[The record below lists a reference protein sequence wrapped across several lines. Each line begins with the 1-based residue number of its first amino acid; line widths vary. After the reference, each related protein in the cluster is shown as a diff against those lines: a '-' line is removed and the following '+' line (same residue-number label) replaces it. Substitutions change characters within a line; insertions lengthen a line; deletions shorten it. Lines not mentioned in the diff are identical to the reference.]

1 MLTVENLNKKY
12 VSHGSETSAL
22 VDINLRIEEGEFVCL
37 LGPSGCGKST
47 LLKIIA
53 GLIPATS
60 GRITINGK
68 PVSGPGPERAVVF
81 QDYALFPWMTVR
93 DNVEFGLEARRLPAA
108 ERREV
113 SSRLLKVV
121 GLSDF
126 AERFPHQLS
135 GGMKQRVSIAR
146 ALAVDP
152 SLLLMDEPFGA
163 LDAQTRHLLQDELLR
178 IWREY
183 RKTVVFVTHSIEEA
197 IYLSDR
203 IVVMTARPGR
213 VKQIVRGAGGAS
225 ARHGKR
231 RHEPA
236 SARGAGGA
244 ERGDRARGGPR
255 RGRPDGGSLRSWRM
269 CPIRRMSPQ
278 SRPSREAAAT
288 LLRRW
293 MPGPRALAWHRDHRG
308 LHCDL
313 GNRLSARPDAEMGLS
328 VALESGARLSGADR
342 KRQAPHQ
349 HGGQRRPADH
359 RRVSRRAGRHP
370 GGPCAR
376 CIADRARGVPAALPA
391 AVSDPRHRLDSAR
404 DPVVRRRLH
413 LDRVRDLLFRHLVD
427 HVQHHDRRADPV
439 RAIHRRGEGLSRV
452 RAASTPAAS

>member
-12 VSHGSETSAL
+12 VSHGSVTSAL

-60 GRITINGK
+60 GRITINGQ

-93 DNVEFGLEARRLPAA
+93 DNVEFGLEARRLPVA

-178 IWREY
+178 VWREY

-213 VKQIVRGAGGAS
+213 VKQIVVVSEARPRDMAS
-225 ARHGKR
+225 ADMNQRQR
-231 RHEPA
+231 EVRAVLNEEI
-236 SARGAGGA
+236 AR
-244 ERGDRARGGPR
+244 
-255 RGRPDGGSLRSWRM
+255 
-269 CPIRRMSPQ
+269 
-278 SRPSREAAAT
+278 AAA
-288 LLRRW
+288 LEE
-293 MPGPRALAWHRDHRG
+293 A
-308 LHCDL
+308 DL
-313 GNRLSARPDAEMGLS
+313 MA
-328 VALESGARLSGADR
+328 GA
-342 KRQAPHQ
+342 
-349 HGGQRRPADH
+349 
-359 RRVSRRAGRHP
+359 
-370 GGPCAR
+370 
-376 CIADRARGVPAALPA
+376 
-391 AVSDPRHRLDSAR
+391 
-404 DPVVRRRLH
+404 
-413 LDRVRDLLFRHLVD
+413 
-427 HVQHHDRRADPV
+427 
-439 RAIHRRGEGLSRV
+439 
-452 RAASTPAAS
+452 

>member
-12 VSHGSETSAL
+12 VSHGSVTSAL

-60 GRITINGK
+60 GRITINGR

-213 VKQIVRGAGGAS
+213 VKQIVVVSEARPRDMAS
-225 ARHGKR
+225 ADMNQRQR
-231 RHEPA
+231 EVRAVLNEEI
-236 SARGAGGA
+236 AR
-244 ERGDRARGGPR
+244 
-255 RGRPDGGSLRSWRM
+255 
-269 CPIRRMSPQ
+269 
-278 SRPSREAAAT
+278 AAA
-288 LLRRW
+288 LEE
-293 MPGPRALAWHRDHRG
+293 A
-308 LHCDL
+308 DL
-313 GNRLSARPDAEMGLS
+313 MA
-328 VALESGARLSGADR
+328 GA
-342 KRQAPHQ
+342 
-349 HGGQRRPADH
+349 
-359 RRVSRRAGRHP
+359 
-370 GGPCAR
+370 
-376 CIADRARGVPAALPA
+376 
-391 AVSDPRHRLDSAR
+391 
-404 DPVVRRRLH
+404 
-413 LDRVRDLLFRHLVD
+413 
-427 HVQHHDRRADPV
+427 
-439 RAIHRRGEGLSRV
+439 
-452 RAASTPAAS
+452 

>member
-12 VSHGSETSAL
+12 VSHGSVTSAL

-60 GRITINGK
+60 GRITINGR
-68 PVSGPGPERAVVF
+68 PVNGPGPERAVVF

-93 DNVEFGLEARRLPAA
+93 DNVEFGLEARRRPAA

-178 IWREY
+178 VWREY

-213 VKQIVRGAGGAS
+213 VKQIMVVPEARPRDMASVDMNQRQREVRAVLS
-225 ARHGKR
+225 EEIAR
-231 RHEPA
+231 
-236 SARGAGGA
+236 
-244 ERGDRARGGPR
+244 
-255 RGRPDGGSLRSWRM
+255 
-269 CPIRRMSPQ
+269 
-278 SRPSREAAAT
+278 AAA
-288 LLRRW
+288 LEE
-293 MPGPRALAWHRDHRG
+293 A
-308 LHCDL
+308 DL
-313 GNRLSARPDAEMGLS
+313 MA
-328 VALESGARLSGADR
+328 GA
-342 KRQAPHQ
+342 
-349 HGGQRRPADH
+349 
-359 RRVSRRAGRHP
+359 
-370 GGPCAR
+370 
-376 CIADRARGVPAALPA
+376 
-391 AVSDPRHRLDSAR
+391 
-404 DPVVRRRLH
+404 
-413 LDRVRDLLFRHLVD
+413 
-427 HVQHHDRRADPV
+427 
-439 RAIHRRGEGLSRV
+439 
-452 RAASTPAAS
+452 

>member
-12 VSHGSETSAL
+12 VSHGSVTSAL
-22 VDINLRIEEGEFVCL
+22 VDINLRIEEGQFVCL

-60 GRITINGK
+60 GRITINGQ

-93 DNVEFGLEARRLPAA
+93 DNVEFGLEARRLPVA

-113 SSRLLKVV
+113 SKRLLKVV

-126 AERFPHQLS
+126 ADRFPHQLS

-163 LDAQTRHLLQDELLR
+163 LDAQTRQLLQDELLR

-213 VKQIVRGAGGAS
+213 VKQIVMIPEARPRDMAS
-225 ARHGKR
+225 IDMNQRQREVRAVLGEEIAR
-231 RHEPA
+231 
-236 SARGAGGA
+236 
-244 ERGDRARGGPR
+244 
-255 RGRPDGGSLRSWRM
+255 
-269 CPIRRMSPQ
+269 
-278 SRPSREAAAT
+278 AAA
-288 LLRRW
+288 LEE
-293 MPGPRALAWHRDHRG
+293 A
-308 LHCDL
+308 DL
-313 GNRLSARPDAEMGLS
+313 MA
-328 VALESGARLSGADR
+328 GA
-342 KRQAPHQ
+342 
-349 HGGQRRPADH
+349 
-359 RRVSRRAGRHP
+359 
-370 GGPCAR
+370 
-376 CIADRARGVPAALPA
+376 
-391 AVSDPRHRLDSAR
+391 
-404 DPVVRRRLH
+404 
-413 LDRVRDLLFRHLVD
+413 
-427 HVQHHDRRADPV
+427 
-439 RAIHRRGEGLSRV
+439 
-452 RAASTPAAS
+452 

>member
-12 VSHGSETSAL
+12 VSHGSVTSAL

-60 GRITINGK
+60 GRITINGR

-178 IWREY
+178 VWREY

-213 VKQIVRGAGGAS
+213 VKQIVVVPEARPRDMAS
-225 ARHGKR
+225 VEMNQRQREVRAVLSEEIAR
-231 RHEPA
+231 
-236 SARGAGGA
+236 
-244 ERGDRARGGPR
+244 
-255 RGRPDGGSLRSWRM
+255 
-269 CPIRRMSPQ
+269 
-278 SRPSREAAAT
+278 AAA
-288 LLRRW
+288 LEE
-293 MPGPRALAWHRDHRG
+293 A
-308 LHCDL
+308 DL
-313 GNRLSARPDAEMGLS
+313 MA
-328 VALESGARLSGADR
+328 GA
-342 KRQAPHQ
+342 
-349 HGGQRRPADH
+349 
-359 RRVSRRAGRHP
+359 
-370 GGPCAR
+370 
-376 CIADRARGVPAALPA
+376 
-391 AVSDPRHRLDSAR
+391 
-404 DPVVRRRLH
+404 
-413 LDRVRDLLFRHLVD
+413 
-427 HVQHHDRRADPV
+427 
-439 RAIHRRGEGLSRV
+439 
-452 RAASTPAAS
+452 

>member
-1 MLTVENLNKKY
+1 
-12 VSHGSETSAL
+12 
-22 VDINLRIEEGEFVCL
+22 
-37 LGPSGCGKST
+37 
-47 LLKIIA
+47 
-53 GLIPATS
+53 
-60 GRITINGK
+60 
-68 PVSGPGPERAVVF
+68 
-81 QDYALFPWMTVR
+81 MTVR

-163 LDAQTRHLLQDELLR
+163 LDAQTRQLLQDELLR

-213 VKQIVRGAGGAS
+213 IKQIMVVPEARPRDMAS
-225 ARHGKR
+225 A

-244 ERGDRARGGPR
+244 ERGDRACRGPR
-255 RGRPDGGSLRSWRM
+255 RGRPDGGSLRPWRM

-278 SRPSREAAAT
+278 RPRRRRQRRSGDGCPRRERWLGIAT
-288 LLRRW
+288 IV
-293 MPGPRALAWHRDHRG
+293 AFIV
-308 LHCDL
+308 DL
-313 GNRLSARPDAEMGLS
+313 GNRLSARPDAE
-328 VALESGARLSGADR
+328 
-342 KRQAPHQ
+342 
-349 HGGQRRPADH
+349 HGRFRRPGKWSLAFQELIANGKLLTNTAGQRRPADH
-359 RRVSRRAGRHP
+359 RRVSRRASRHP

-376 CIADRARGVPAALPA
+376 RIADRARGVPAALPA

-413 LDRVRDLLFRHLVD
+413 LDRVRDFLFRHLVD
-427 HVQHHDRRADPV
+427 HVQHHDRRADAV
-439 RAIHRRGEGLSRV
+439 RAVHRRGEGLSRV

>member
-12 VSHGSETSAL
+12 VSHGSVTSAL
-22 VDINLRIEEGEFVCL
+22 VDINLQIEEGEFVCL

-60 GRITINGK
+60 GRITINGR
-68 PVSGPGPERAVVF
+68 PVNGPGPERAVVF

-178 IWREY
+178 VWREY

-213 VKQIVRGAGGAS
+213 VKQIMVVPEARPREMASVDMNQRQREVRAVLS
-225 ARHGKR
+225 EEIAR
-231 RHEPA
+231 
-236 SARGAGGA
+236 
-244 ERGDRARGGPR
+244 
-255 RGRPDGGSLRSWRM
+255 
-269 CPIRRMSPQ
+269 
-278 SRPSREAAAT
+278 AAA
-288 LLRRW
+288 LEE
-293 MPGPRALAWHRDHRG
+293 A
-308 LHCDL
+308 DL
-313 GNRLSARPDAEMGLS
+313 MA
-328 VALESGARLSGADR
+328 GA
-342 KRQAPHQ
+342 
-349 HGGQRRPADH
+349 
-359 RRVSRRAGRHP
+359 
-370 GGPCAR
+370 
-376 CIADRARGVPAALPA
+376 
-391 AVSDPRHRLDSAR
+391 
-404 DPVVRRRLH
+404 
-413 LDRVRDLLFRHLVD
+413 
-427 HVQHHDRRADPV
+427 
-439 RAIHRRGEGLSRV
+439 
-452 RAASTPAAS
+452 

>member
-12 VSHGSETSAL
+12 VSHGSVTSAL

-60 GRITINGK
+60 GRITINGR

-93 DNVEFGLEARRLPAA
+93 DNVEFGLEARRLPVA

-178 IWREY
+178 VWREY
-183 RKTVVFVTHSIEEA
+183 RRTVVFVTHSIEEA

-213 VKQIVRGAGGAS
+213 VKQIVVVSEARPRDMAS
-225 ARHGKR
+225 ADMNQRQR
-231 RHEPA
+231 EVRAVLNEEI
-236 SARGAGGA
+236 AR
-244 ERGDRARGGPR
+244 
-255 RGRPDGGSLRSWRM
+255 
-269 CPIRRMSPQ
+269 
-278 SRPSREAAAT
+278 AAA
-288 LLRRW
+288 LEE
-293 MPGPRALAWHRDHRG
+293 A
-308 LHCDL
+308 DL
-313 GNRLSARPDAEMGLS
+313 MA
-328 VALESGARLSGADR
+328 GA
-342 KRQAPHQ
+342 
-349 HGGQRRPADH
+349 
-359 RRVSRRAGRHP
+359 
-370 GGPCAR
+370 
-376 CIADRARGVPAALPA
+376 
-391 AVSDPRHRLDSAR
+391 
-404 DPVVRRRLH
+404 
-413 LDRVRDLLFRHLVD
+413 
-427 HVQHHDRRADPV
+427 
-439 RAIHRRGEGLSRV
+439 
-452 RAASTPAAS
+452 